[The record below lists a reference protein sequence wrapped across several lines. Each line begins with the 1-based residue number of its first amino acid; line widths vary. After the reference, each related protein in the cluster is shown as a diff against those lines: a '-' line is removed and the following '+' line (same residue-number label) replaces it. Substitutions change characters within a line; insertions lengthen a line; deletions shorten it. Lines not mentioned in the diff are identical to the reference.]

1 MSNLTQFTTGG
12 VKSIQYGVAS
22 AGANVNLVTTIS
34 TINPAKSVV
43 ILSPG
48 WYTYINSQA
57 ATYGT
62 CYLVALTSTSFTVY
76 GPWHLYG
83 GTYTGGNFS
92 WQVIEY
98 Y

>member
-12 VKSIQYGVAS
+12 VKSIQFGVN
-22 AGANVNLVTTIS
+22 AGAYDTNVVVSIS

-48 WYTYINSQA
+48 GYTYVNSQA
-57 ATYGT
+57 NAYTT
-62 CYLVALTSTSFTVY
+62 CRLIALTSSSFTAY
-76 GPWHLYG
+76 GPFYYYN
-83 GTYTGGNFS
+83 GTYAFPFS